1 MKNYSTELKDKTVK
15 QETFWH
21 KNVRQKL
28 MYEKIIKNT
37 L

>member
-21 KNVRQKL
+21 KNARQKACV
-28 MYEKIIKNT
+28 
-37 L
+37 